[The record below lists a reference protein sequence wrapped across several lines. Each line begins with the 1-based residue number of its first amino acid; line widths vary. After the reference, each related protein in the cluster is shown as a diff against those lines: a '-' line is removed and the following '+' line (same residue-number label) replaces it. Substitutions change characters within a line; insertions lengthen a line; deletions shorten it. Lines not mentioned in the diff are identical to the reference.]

1 MSRQSL
7 GEIAASYG
15 QTTRFGHRDYQVAKE
30 QGYSD
35 NDIQRYISANSGN
48 IGNQFLKEFQS
59 GNVDVSKAVQTTP
72 TQFAAQQAAAGG
84 GGGMTPAAFNFQ
96 SQMQLQQLIGTQNM
110 ALQRLRNEG
119 SALLGRLE
127 AGASMYGSDQD
138 TLQQKIASE
147 ASERASKYAAFQ
159 DRMKGENVAQI
170 KGSSD
175 TAIAKID
182 SAGRQV
188 AAEIM
193 GSWNAQNTA
202 VEGAYRNE
210 NARIA
215 GQYQKDVAK
224 LNKESNIFSS
234 MMSGFW

>member
-15 QTTRFGHRDYQVAKE
+15 QSTRFGHRDYQVAKE

-35 NDIQRYISANSGN
+35 SDIQGYINANSGN
-48 IGNQFLKEFQS
+48 IGQNFLNEFNA

-72 TQFAAQQAAAGG
+72 TQYAAQQAAMGG
-84 GGGMTPAAFNFQ
+84 GGGMTPAAFNFE

-119 SALLGRLE
+119 SAILGRLQ
-127 AGASMYGSDQD
+127 AGASMYGADQD

-147 ASERASKYAAFQ
+147 SSERASNYRAFQ
-159 DRMKGENVAQI
+159 DRMKGENVQSI
-170 KGSSD
+170 KGASD

-182 SAGRQV
+182 SAGRQA
-188 AAEIM
+188 AAEIQ

-202 VEGAYRNE
+202 IEGAYRNE

-224 LNKESNIFSS
+224 LNKESNIFAG

>member
-35 NDIQRYISANSGN
+35 NDIRNYFNQNPGN
-48 IGNQFLKEFQS
+48 VGQNLLNEFNS
-59 GNVDVSKAVQTTP
+59 GNVDLSKAVQTTP
-72 TQFAAQQAAAGG
+72 TQYSAQQAASG

-147 ASERASKYAAFQ
+147 ASERASKYASFQ

-170 KGSSD
+170 KGTSD

-182 SAGRQV
+182 SAGRQA

-210 NARIA
+210 NAKIA